1 MSDGGTR
8 WQGQTGGGSFGIRAV
23 SYLVKNFGASFVY
36 FFMAFAIPFY
46 VFSKNGGRRAV
57 FDFYRNRMGFGRWKA
72 FRSLWGCYYCFGKI
86 VVDKFASYGGATGR
100 YGLEMDEAAS
110 AVQKEIHANGDGA
123 IIISAH
129 VGNLEALGT
138 LFSQHDKECF
148 CTVYGGEHEE
158 ILKKRAEA
166 LKANHIH
173 LIPVGEDTDYLFE
186 INNALDE
193 GGVILMMADRMTEG
207 ARGLWCSL
215 FGKETEIPAGA
226 FALSV
231 KMDVPLYTAFVMRT
245 GHCRYKVF
253 WEKVDLQDAA
263 SSDKDRMVAR
273 AGVFCGRLEEIVRR
287 YPLQWFNFYDF
298 WK

>member
-1 MSDGGTR
+1 M
-8 WQGQTGGGSFGIRAV
+8 
-23 SYLVKNFGASFVY
+23 VKNFGASFVY

-100 YGLEMDEAAS
+100 YGLEMDEAAL
-110 AVQKEIHANGDGA
+110 AVQKEIHASGDGA

-148 CTVYGGEHEE
+148 CTVYRGEHEE

-215 FGKETEIPAGA
+215 FGKETDSGW
-226 FALSV
+226 SV
-231 KMDVPLYTAFVMRT
+231 RPVGKDGRAPLYRI
-245 GHCRYKVF
+245 RD
-253 WEKVDLQDAA
+253 E
-263 SSDKDRMVAR
+263 DRP
-273 AGVFCGRLEEIVRR
+273 L
-287 YPLQWFNFYDF
+287 PLQGLLGKGGFAGCRFFRQGQDGG
-298 WK
+298 KGRRVLRAA